1 MPPFSLKP
9 KRLLSLLKS
18 RRRKA
23 ADDSSGSSE
32 DNPDS
37 NRLGPFKDIEDSGDL
52 TTPSKLPSVE
62 LEPIFRE
69 TDASDSHLVD
79 AQEKLQLSVQS
90 LESVLQALT
99 NKPSDK
105 LPELTACVEAAAGTK
120 EPAVLDKLI
129 ATILLDGHNRSQNVS
144 KATGEYLKRIAP
156 LSQLALGLTGT
167 IAANAG
173 YAPVQIITNG
183 LSQIITVT
191 QVPGQ
196 ADSVLQ
202 GLESLYDDTD
212 LLLRLKG
219 LPQHVIH
226 STVKTAAVVLQTKMI
241 DLTRKSILWMKKSF
255 FSKFAECLIQPDEL
269 KDGLEDLKQAKQAL
283 LNSLDFDRYIS
294 KKWDDIFKARGVV
307 LRSVCSDEAHETQL
321 LKHKMLHSSRLP
333 NTGEWAVNHKTFQQW
348 KNGDTRIL
356 WCPGKAGAGKTH
368 MVSRMVDEL
377 EVSFPDEDVGIAW
390 VYCEHVRITQ
400 QSRQYILEVFTRQLL
415 ARKTSICDELKS
427 DLEVPMPLLN
437 DRKRLLNS
445 ALSRFTRS
453 FLILDALDEYSQSPA
468 EKHLLASMLRELAEE
483 CQSSNVHICI
493 TSREDIGVWDLLSR
507 PAIKT
512 THLPVRA
519 SEHDIRALVYE
530 VYDKEA
536 TVTQWMNDSWLRQM
550 AAASIIE
557 KSQACRFKLA
567 ELQSRSALVSQP
579 HAAAMKSALENLSDS
594 MNTYYKQIIHRI
606 ESRANGKIVLK
617 LLTWLTFA
625 GPTPHETALR
635 VALALEPWE
644 TPGGNIHDYNV
655 DINLC
660 LGSSEGL
667 VVQRKERPSLQLAH
681 QSIREFLQKY
691 WTRGEGYSLI
701 LGTCLAFMAVSPE
714 TYFEHPWSIGSSL
727 NYPVHAFMEWVDWY
741 WGEHVLD
748 SQYTAKQLEL
758 VESAN
763 QVSNDFRLEPPRTR
777 TLLYDCVTL
786 GWNSACRMLLPGD
799 KDPNVYNTIS
809 IRDSDRTAIHAATL
823 HNVDALKLLL
833 ADARVDP
840 NKGLLEGCIPWTPLM
855 AACANHRE
863 NAVEAIEL
871 LTASAS
877 VDINGCKTGEWL
889 EYGLPWKFEDF
900 ELQYMEECFLPPVML
915 AYRKS
920 QLLPLLERE
929 DLYLRTE
936 VLGISPLHYFASIGS
951 KYEHLEALLES
962 PKLEGRLD
970 VNIQTRERLLTEAFP
985 REQVTPWAT
994 KEKHIKPFE
1003 RHRSPL
1009 LVAAYCGN
1017 SNQTRRLLADRRTD
1031 RNARDQQGMT
1041 ALMVCL
1047 LAYEDAR
1054 FGKLGEL
1061 EATVR
1066 ELLGT
1071 VDLAHI
1077 NARDRQDR
1085 TALANIAATRLATWA
1100 VPRTNCPYPRSWR
1113 FPDASQEQEFSD
1125 TMFRVVDRSD
1135 FIYDLLV
1142 LLLEMPGIDINPV
1155 DDAGHTPLDHAIWR
1169 REISRSTIFARQSL
1183 DCSIWYREYLKT
1195 AFDTYERVVTR
1206 LEEAGVR
1213 SGQPIMITPE
1223 TLEEDM
1229 RFPPLYH
1236 CQNPKPRRILP
1247 EMRDRAWPEPWN
1259 VLDHGKPIL
1268 MDGAQLSFDE
1278 ARSIQLGYEA
1288 RSWVDEYYE
1297 HAFRRE

>member
-415 ARKTSICDELKS
+415 ARNTSICDEIKS

-507 PAIKT
+507 SAIKT

-557 KSQACRFKLA
+557 KSQCIFKLA

-594 MNTYYKQIIHRI
+594 MNTYYKEIIRRI

-625 GPTPHETALR
+625 RSTPHETVLR
-635 VALALEPWE
+635 VALALEPWK

-655 DINLC
+655 DINLYLC
-660 LGSSEGL
+660 SSEGL
-667 VVQRKERPSLQLAH
+667 VVQTKEKPSLQLAH

-701 LGTCLAFMAVSPE
+701 LGTCLAFMAVSPK
-714 TYFEHPWSIGSSL
+714 TYFEDPWSIRSSL
-727 NYPVHAFMEWVDWY
+727 NFPVQEFMKWVDWY
-741 WGEHVLD
+741 WGEYVLD
-748 SQYTAKQLEL
+748 SPYTAKQLEL
-758 VESAN
+758 LESAS
-763 QVSNDFRLEPPRTR
+763 QVSNDFRLEPPRTC
-777 TLLYDCVTL
+777 TLLYDCVVL
-786 GWNSACRMLLPGD
+786 GWNSACRLLLPID
-799 KDPNVYNTIS
+799 KDPNAWGNTMSIS
-809 IRDSDRTAIHAATL
+809 DSDHTAIHAATL
-823 HNVDALKLLL
+823 VNCDALKLLL

-840 NKGLLEGCIPWTPLM
+840 NKGSLEGYILWTPLM
-855 AACANHRE
+855 AACANSRE
-863 NAVEAIEL
+863 NAVEAIKL
-871 LTASAS
+871 LTESAS
-877 VDINGCKTGEWL
+877 VNINGCKTEKWR
-889 EYGLPWKFEDF
+889 EYGLPWKLNDS
-900 ELQYMEECFLPPVML
+900 ELQQMEKSFLPPVML
-915 AYRKS
+915 AYSKRH
-920 QLLPLLERE
+920 LLPLLERE
-929 DLYLRTE
+929 DLYLGTKM
-936 VLGISPLHYFASIGS
+936 LGISPLHYFASIGS
-951 KYEHLEALLES
+951 KYEHLEALLKS

-985 REQVTPWAT
+985 REYATPWSA
-994 KEKHIKPFE
+994 EKHVKPFE
-1003 RHRSPL
+1003 SHRSPL
-1009 LVAAYCGN
+1009 LVAAYCGH
-1017 SNQTRRLLADRRTD
+1017 SKETQLLLADRRTD
-1031 RNARDQQGMT
+1031 RNARDQEGMT

-1047 LAYEDAR
+1047 LAYADAR
-1054 FGKLGEL
+1054 FGKLDEL
-1061 EATVR
+1061 EATIRVV
-1066 ELLGT
+1066 LGT

-1077 NARDRQDR
+1077 NAQDRQGR
-1085 TALANIAATRLATWA
+1085 TALANIATTRLVTWT
-1100 VPRTNCPYPRSWR
+1100 VPGNFSRNPRPWR
-1113 FPDASQEQEFSD
+1113 FPGASQEQKYYGS
-1125 TMFRVVDRSD
+1125 MFRVVDRSD
-1135 FIYDLLV
+1135 FVYDLVV
-1142 LLLEMPGIDINPV
+1142 LLLGIPGIDINTV
-1155 DDAGHTPLDHAIWR
+1155 DDAGYAPLDHAIWR
-1169 REISRSTIFARQSL
+1169 REITRSTIFARQSL
-1183 DCSIWYREYLKT
+1183 DCSIWYREYLK
-1195 AFDTYERVVTR
+1195 AALGTYERVVTR
-1206 LEEAGVR
+1206 LEQAGAR
-1213 SGQPIMITPE
+1213 SGRPIMITPE
-1223 TLEEDM
+1223 TLEDDM
-1229 RFPPLYH
+1229 RFPPLYD
-1236 CQNPKPRRILP
+1236 CQNPKPQRVLP
-1247 EMRDRAWPEPWN
+1247 EDRDRAWPKPWN
-1259 VLDHGKPIL
+1259 VLYHGKPIL

-1288 RSWVDEYYE
+1288 RSWEIYDYL
-1297 HAFRRE
+1297 